1 MAAYSASVKL
11 PPTRATAMANPINL
25 SPEGCEDFQRQ
36 LPALIEAGAD
46 FEDHPHCKTCELCR
60 ALIDDLR
67 TIAWQSWRRHNRDWE
82 F

>member
-11 PPTRATAMANPINL
+11 PPTGATAMANPINL

-46 FEDHPHCKTCELCR
+46 LEDHPH
-60 ALIDDLR
+60 
-67 TIAWQSWRRHNRDWE
+67 
-82 F
+82 